1 VRVRY
6 LHSNVDT
13 IQRIEILRDLRLGEF
28 DVLVGINLL
37 REGLDL
43 PEVSLVAILDADK
56 EGFLR
61 SETSLI
67 QTMGRAARNV
77 DGQVVMYADKV
88 TDSMQ
93 RAISETNRRRG
104 VQEAYNAEHG
114 IDPQTIR
121 KAVTDILAM
130 LRPDGDGEAPRP
142 GKDRRS
148 RKRDK
153 PRSDFAELPQDELE
167 RLIRTLEEEM
177 KEAATDLRFEYAARL
192 RDEIHDLKRELK
204 QVG

>member
-13 IQRIEILRDLRLGEF
+13 VQRIEILRDLRLGEF

-77 DGQVVMYADKV
+77 DGEVIMYADKV

-121 KAVTDILAM
+121 KAVTDILAT
-130 LRPDGDGEAPRP
+130 LRPEGDGEAPRP
-142 GKDRRS
+142 GKDRRN
-148 RKRDK
+148 RRRDK
-153 PRSDFAELPQDELE
+153 VRSDFAELPQDELA
-167 RLIRTLEEEM
+167 RLIQTLEEEM
-177 KEAATDLRFEYAARL
+177 KSAATDLRFEYAARL

-204 QVG
+204 LVG